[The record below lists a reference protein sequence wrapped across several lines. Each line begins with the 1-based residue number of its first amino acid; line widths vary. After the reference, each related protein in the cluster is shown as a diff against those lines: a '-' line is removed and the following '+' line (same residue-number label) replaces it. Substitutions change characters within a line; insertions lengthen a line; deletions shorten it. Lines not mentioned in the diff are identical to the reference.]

1 MFRVTDVVDPAFDA
15 NSTQGK
21 AITDTLRNSYSED
34 ILTEYIAR
42 LQNDLGVTVN
52 EAALNQ
58 VVGGGGQQ

>member
-1 MFRVTDVVDPAFDA
+1 VTDILDPAFDA

-21 AITDTLRNSYSED
+21 AIADTLRNSFNED

-42 LQNDLGVTVN
+42 LQNDFGVTVN
-52 EAALNQ
+52 EAAFNQ